1 MEVGGSAERKE
12 VCFRGESVGFVKIDN
27 GHKHLRKV
35 QTRSVVL
42 AANCS

>member
-27 GHKHLRKV
+27 GHKAFAK
-35 QTRSVVL
+35 S
-42 AANCS
+42 ADKKCCSSCKL